1 MSSPVPRP
9 YFPVPPR
16 EYSQQYLAEVVR
28 SFSIFLDTITNPGKI
43 VGSQLNLLPDQLP
56 VYADNSAAKA
66 GGLSDGDVYRTSTG
80 DLKIVYT

>member
-16 EYSQQYLAEVVR
+16 EYSQKYLAEVVR

>member
-16 EYSQQYLAEVVR
+16 EYNQQYLAEVVR

-56 VYADNSAAKA
+56 VYADNSAAKT
-66 GGLSDGDVYRTSTG
+66 GGLEDGDVYRTSTG

>member
-1 MSSPVPRP
+1 MSSPLPRP
-9 YFPVPPR
+9 YFPVPPN

-28 SFSIFLDTITNPGKI
+28 SFSIYVDTATNPGKI
-43 VGSQLNLLPDQLP
+43 VGSQLNLLPDELP
-56 VYADNSAAKA
+56 VYADNSAAKT